1 MSMSK
6 KLFNREREMDSH
18 IDDAYHYDKSKANR
32 ERVSKDDDAIVILTN
47 FFNTLAESYGVKI
60 SESDEGA
67 HI

>member
-1 MSMSK
+1 MGKSK
-6 KLFNREREMDSH
+6 LLFNEEREVDRH
-18 IDDAYHYDKSKANR
+18 LDDAHHYDKTKVNR
-32 ERVSKDDDAIVILTN
+32 DRVSKDDDAIVILTN